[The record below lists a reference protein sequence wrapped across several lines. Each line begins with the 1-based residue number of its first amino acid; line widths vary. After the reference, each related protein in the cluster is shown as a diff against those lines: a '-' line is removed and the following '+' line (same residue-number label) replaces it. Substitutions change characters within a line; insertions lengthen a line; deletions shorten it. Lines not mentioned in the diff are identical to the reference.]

1 MLLLLSA
8 LALLLNSAN
17 TQSQSGADAV
27 YTYSAPEGEALSAH
41 VYNPPTRD
49 AAPAILVLHGGGW
62 AYGSPTWM
70 DSSAR
75 RFADQGM
82 VAIAVQ
88 YRLSRNGVT
97 PIDALHDTCAA
108 MAWIRE
114 QADELGVDPSRIAAY
129 GVSAGGHLAASMTTI
144 GCPEAVEGPD
154 LLVLYSPALRT
165 SHDSWF
171 QRLLGQPENP
181 TAYSPYDHVSE
192 ATPATL
198 IISGE
203 EDTLTPHAFAEG
215 YCAQLQALQTECE
228 IEAFSGVGHLLTR
241 NLDNQESDF
250 DAADADIQRARR
262 VIDAFLT
269 RHGYQT
275 DPAQ

>member
-1 MLLLLSA
+1 MLNGA
-8 LALLLNSAN
+8 NS
-17 TQSQSGADAV
+17 QSQSGADAV
-27 YTYSAPEGEALSAH
+27 YTYGAPDGDALSAY
-41 VYNPPTRD
+41 VYNPPTPE
-49 AAPAILVLHGGGW
+49 AAPAIVLLHGGGW
-62 AYGSPTWM
+62 AHGSPAWM

-88 YRLSRNGVT
+88 YCLSRNGIT
-97 PIDALHDTCAA
+97 PVDALHDTCAA

-129 GVSAGGHLAASMTTI
+129 GVSAGGHLAASMATV
-144 GCPEAVEGPD
+144 GCPDAIEGPD
-154 LLVLYSPALRT
+154 LLVLYSPAIRT
-165 SHDSWF
+165 SHDGWF
-171 QRLLGQPENP
+171 QRLSGEPEDP
-181 TAYSPYDHVSE
+181 TAYSPYDHVSA

-203 EDTLTPHAFAEG
+203 EDTLTPHAYAVG
-215 YCAQLQALQTECE
+215 YCDRLSNQQTECE
-228 IEAFSGVGHLLTR
+228 IEAFAGVGHLLTR

-250 DAADADIQRARR
+250 DVADADIQRARR

-269 RHGYQT
+269 RHGYLT
-275 DPAQ
+275 DSGQ